1 MNRRLQRVKLNFQ
14 KVLKIIKILDTI
26 QSNNLDRVIL
36 FEELIMLKPMLTLTT
51 YSQLKAISD
60 PLRVE
65 MMMRL
70 CERPYTGQLLSEKF
84 GIPRAKIHYH
94 LKELEKNGFIEIV
107 YTEEKNGIIQKFYQS
122 VARGF
127 TPAAELLPHLEI
139 LSESGRQIF
148 LQMTERT
155 KSHILAAPEE
165 AFTLR
170 KVSEDPAEWNYVSS
184 CWEFDATPEQF
195 QVWVKKFHELMSELN
210 DIAKDADKDPNSKSY
225 YISTTALQIDEKAM
239 QRFVKKKKNRN
250 TIFFT

>member
-1 MNRRLQRVKLNFQ
+1 MNRRLQRLRLNFQ
-14 KVLKIIKILDTI
+14 KVLKTIKILVTI
-26 QSNNLDRVIL
+26 QSNNIDRVIS
-36 FEELIMLKPMLTLTT
+36 FKELIILKPMLTLTT

-127 TPAAELLPHLEI
+127 TPAADLLPHLEM

-165 AFTLR
+165 SFTLR
-170 KVSEDPAEWNYVSS
+170 KESEDPADWNYVSS

-195 QVWVKKFHELMSELN
+195 QVWVKKFHGLMAELN
-210 DIAKDADKDPNSKSY
+210 EIAKDGDKDPNRKSY
-225 YISTTALQIDEKAM
+225 YISTTALQIDERAM
-239 QRFVKKKKNRN
+239 QQFVKKEEKS
-250 TIFFT
+250 